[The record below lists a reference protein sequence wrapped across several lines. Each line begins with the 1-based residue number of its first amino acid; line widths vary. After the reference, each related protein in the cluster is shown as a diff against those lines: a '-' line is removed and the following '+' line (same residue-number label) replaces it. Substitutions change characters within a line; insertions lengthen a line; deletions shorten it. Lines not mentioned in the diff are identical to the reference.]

1 MIIATWAPSYFVF
14 LLSKYFDAYD
24 EFQHFVDWFCLL
36 HNLVSCCL
44 YNFVLF
50 TIHNSLQLVIAI
62 IHKMHLQH
70 KGKDLVLFR
79 SCFLFFFFFGVAWYS
94 YVNFFNRDQD
104 SLMKKEKKNLVET
117 EYHWLG
123 YLTLF
128 ETLEI
133 KYVLEH

>member
-1 MIIATWAPSYFVF
+1 
-14 LLSKYFDAYD
+14 
-24 EFQHFVDWFCLL
+24 
-36 HNLVSCCL
+36 
-44 YNFVLF
+44 
-50 TIHNSLQLVIAI
+50 
-62 IHKMHLQH
+62 MHLQH